1 MSNSASTLFRR
12 LGPRLKALALAW
24 FMGAASLGQAFAAEP
39 VTLWPTIAF
48 IRALDMCQFEDAYGR
63 TRSAQMQDLA
73 SEVKSLL
80 MEGASPLDALTVV
93 ATLDSLIDKSR
104 RLAAAGMGMDVT
116 LEANVKASIDQL
128 YREIRVPNRLLAF
141 YNPASLIE
149 LLQDV
154 REEKRRGTLNPR
166 QLAKIS
172 GMAWGTY
179 GYAPGCRGDVRL
191 TLHLE
196 MRTGQTHSF
205 SAQGSPTQAS
215 GLIAAQIFRFYQ
227 STRLPSEVKLGGKAL
242 TIVGTPAGN
251 VSHTPSITVAEKT
264 CLSLQAR
271 LPTADE
277 YEQIAVLGEWNGGI
291 NLNQDVWAL
300 AGGLV
305 YATALQNP
313 SPVRSPQEVV
323 GQDLHFYCVR

>member
-1 MSNSASTLFRR
+1 MFHR
-12 LGPRLKALALAW
+12 LGPRLKALALAC

-63 TRSAQMQDLA
+63 TRIAQMQDLTA
-73 SEVKSLL
+73 EVKSLL
-80 MEGASPLDALTVV
+80 IEGATPLEAVTVI
-93 ATLDSLIDKSR
+93 ATLDSLIDKNR

-116 LEANVKASIDQL
+116 LEANVKAAIDQL
-128 YREIRVPNRLLAF
+128 YREIRVPTRLLAF

-154 REEKRRGTLNPR
+154 REEKRRGTLKPR

-179 GYAPGCRGDVRL
+179 GYASGCRGDVRL

-196 MRTGQTHSF
+196 MRTGQTQSF

-215 GLIAAQIFRFYQ
+215 GLIAAQIFRHYQ
-227 STRLPSEVKLGGKAL
+227 STRLPSEIKLAGRAL

-251 VSHTPSITVAEKT
+251 FSHTPSVAVAEKT
-264 CLSLQAR
+264 CLSLKAR

-277 YEQIAVLGEWNGGI
+277 YEQIALLGEWNGGI

-300 AGGLV
+300 AGGQV

>member
-12 LGPRLKALALAW
+12 LGPRLKVLALAW
-24 FMGAASLGQAFAAEP
+24 FMGAASRGQAFAAEP

-63 TRSAQMQDLA
+63 TRIAQMQDLTA
-73 SEVKSLL
+73 EVKSLL
-80 MEGASPLDALTVV
+80 IEGATPLEAVTVI
-93 ATLDSLIDKSR
+93 ATLDSLIDKNR

-116 LEANVKASIDQL
+116 LEANVKAAIDQL
-128 YREIRVPNRLLAF
+128 YREIRVPTRLLAF

-154 REEKRRGTLNPR
+154 REEKRRGTLKPR

-179 GYAPGCRGDVRL
+179 GYAPGCRGDIRL

-196 MRTGQTHSF
+196 MRTGQTQSF

-227 STRLPSEVKLGGKAL
+227 STRLPSEIKLSGRAL

-251 VSHTPSITVAEKT
+251 FSHTPSVAVAEKT

-271 LPTADE
+271 LPTPDE

-300 AGGLV
+300 AGGQV

-323 GQDLHFYCVR
+323 GQELHFYCLR